1 MTATGIRVWG
11 VSVLAVIAGS
21 LSSCNYLH
29 GGEDPGT
36 GGCID
41 AGGGLGGS
49 YMTMRLLNDL
59 RNDPDNK
66 VPLVVF

>member
-1 MTATGIRVWG
+1 MIRR
-11 VSVLAVIAGS
+11 AHR
-21 LSSCNYLH
+21 NPETFYLH